1 MPKGKKLSEFEKG
14 QISALY
20 DQNFTLRHIADQL
33 GRSDKVVRN
42 YLNDPDAYGTNK
54 SSGRPFIVS
63 PREKRRI
70 VSAASNSTIS
80 SAQIVGHVFL

>member
-33 GRSDKVVRN
+33 GRSEKVVRN
-42 YLNDPDAYGTNK
+42 YLNDPDAYRTKKVVDVPLLLVRVKN
-54 SSGRPFIVS
+54 V
-63 PREKRRI
+63 
-70 VSAASNSTIS
+70 V
-80 SAQIVGHVFL
+80 